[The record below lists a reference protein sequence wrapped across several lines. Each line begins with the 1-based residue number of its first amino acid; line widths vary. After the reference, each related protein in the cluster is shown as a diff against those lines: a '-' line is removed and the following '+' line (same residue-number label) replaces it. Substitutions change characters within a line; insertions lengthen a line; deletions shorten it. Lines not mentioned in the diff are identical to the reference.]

1 MRQRLLALA
10 GLVIAACGGPQADPG
25 EPPGDNQGDS
35 GVSGDG
41 YVDALDRAEAVDDLA
56 RERQDRLEEALD

>member
-10 GLVIAACGGPQADPG
+10 GLVIAACGGPQANPG
-25 EPPGDNQGDS
+25 EPPGDNERDS

-41 YVDALDRAEAVDDLA
+41 YVDALDRAGAMC
-56 RERQDRLEEALD
+56 